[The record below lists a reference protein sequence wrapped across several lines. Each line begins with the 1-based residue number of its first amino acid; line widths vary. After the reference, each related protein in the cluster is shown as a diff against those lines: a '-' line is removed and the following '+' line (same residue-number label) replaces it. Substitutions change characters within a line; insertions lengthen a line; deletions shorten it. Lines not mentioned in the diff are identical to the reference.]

1 MTDDSRAHHRV
12 SRDSTK
18 KVAEEKEGKQQNV
31 KDFPAFLLTISEI
44 LLKNQNFKF

>member
-18 KVAEEKEGKQQNV
+18 KVAEEKEGKAA
-31 KDFPAFLLTISEI
+31 KRKRLFSLFTIGEI
-44 LLKNQNFKF
+44 LLKNQN

>member
-1 MTDDSRAHHRV
+1 MTDDSSAHHRV

-31 KDFPAFLLTISEI
+31 KDFSASLLTIGEI
-44 LLKNQNFKF
+44 LLRNSRLKI